1 MIIWIVWFVEE
12 EEEMMQLVNSRGGY
26 DVVS

>member
-1 MIIWIVWFVEE
+1 MVIWIVWFVEE

-26 DVVS
+26 DVFS